1 MKKILSLLIIIF
13 CMITFNFQD
22 ALAVVNKQIN
32 ANIKTKR
39 VPEGTVIKLRLLDP
53 LNSMSMELGDQ
64 FDLMVVD
71 NVKVNNVVVIPQG
84 SVIRGS
90 IEELQKPARLYKG
103 GMIRLYF
110 DHIVSST
117 GKQVPFYAGICNN
130 PNVTYDGA
138 LSSKTNYQT
147 ALSNTA
153 QTTKNIVV
161 KPTTWAWEKGD
172 ELFNGS
178 PKYVMAP
185 LTAIVSVPVAGIYFV
200 GDAIADVF
208 KKGKDINLNQ
218 GETIQVQLLKPIDM
232 PVY

>member
-161 KPTTWAWEKGD
+161 KPTIWAWEKGD

>member
-22 ALAVVNKQIN
+22 ALAIVNKQIN

>member
-178 PKYVMAP
+178 LKYVMAP